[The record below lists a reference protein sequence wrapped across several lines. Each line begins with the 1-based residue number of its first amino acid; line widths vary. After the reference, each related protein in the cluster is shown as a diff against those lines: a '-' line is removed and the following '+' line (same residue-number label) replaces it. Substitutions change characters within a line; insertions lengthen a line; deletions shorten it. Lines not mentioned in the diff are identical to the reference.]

1 MKTIT
6 IRDIIGNG
14 SNSNVYDVS
23 SDDLPKASVAKCS
36 KNHSNYV
43 SFNLQ
48 YNASLKVI
56 NSITDPC
63 VIIPNI
69 YMYGYSQNLGEILV
83 MEKVEN
89 ICQLDFIINNSIGE
103 GLLIIRTVATFI
115 AHLHN
120 VGISGYDIEFYWKL
134 DSRQLVVLDIGPLD
148 TFNCS
153 SKAMI
158 CSHWHQENENPCG
171 KWNLVSQI
179 LPIEQSK
186 KIFAASLDNIKI
198 EQVLEYINPESVYI
212 HIQNVARIHAL
223 LLIAQIANPHQY
235 LRIFISYYK
244 KNINILSHDSI
255 TYLRYFKNTVLSN
268 INEAEVCLYYS
279 MANVL
284 CKESCSV
291 SLKRSVIWK

>member
-1 MKTIT
+1 MLVEFYDRISHSMKTIT

-56 NSITDPC
+56 NSITDLC
-63 VIIPNI
+63 VIIPDI

-89 ICQLDFIINNSIGE
+89 ICQLDLIINNSIGE

-158 CSHWHQENENPCG
+158 CSHWHQENENNLKNISVTIAHNRLYGICG
-171 KWNLVSQI
+171 VSG
-179 LPIEQSK
+179 SGK
-186 KIFAASLDNIKI
+186 SSLACDVIARYALNNFSLSMSTRLKNK
-198 EQVLEYINPESVYI
+198 LFNNNYP
-212 HIQNVARIHAL
+212 NV
-223 LLIAQIANPHQY
+223 
-235 LRIFISYYK
+235 K
-244 KNINILSHDSI
+244 KNIRVASC
-255 TYLRYFKNTVLSN
+255 N
-268 INEAEVCLYYS
+268 INRY
-279 MANVL
+279 
-284 CKESCSV
+284 KEH
-291 SLKRSVIWK
+291 K